1 MSFDNLSFCKR
12 VIDNI
17 EPVLFEAT
25 QRCNW
30 WETDYNE
37 QAHVEITLTIAD
49 VRTLAVLKELCKK
62 CLTRHKNKNGE

>member
-1 MSFDNLSFCKR
+1 MNQHELSKR
-12 VIDNI
+12 VVDKI

-30 WETDYNE
+30 WEADYNE

-49 VRTLAVLKELCKK
+49 IRALAALKELCKTPQPRK
-62 CLTRHKNKNGE
+62 PKKGD

>member
-12 VIDNI
+12 VIHNI

-30 WETDYNE
+30 WEADYNE
-37 QAHVEITLTIAD
+37 QAHVEITLTIHQKTDYAG
-49 VRTLAVLKELCKK
+49 TKWEALK
-62 CLTRHKNKNGE
+62 HV